1 MSYTNETMS
10 PVIAVK
16 KNKIKKSFW
25 KTAQPYLLLLP
36 AVLFMLIIVIYPMLK
51 TINYSFT
58 DFKVWK
64 ANNVKFVGLE
74 NYANLLK
81 DPAFLLACAN
91 TIKWVV
97 IILSFQLMIG
107 LGIALLLNMKFKF
120 RGIARGIV
128 LIPWITPSIMTSLMW
143 VWMYHGNFGVINYAL
158 KGMHIIKE
166 FIPFLSQT
174 KTSLYSVMVTSIWQG
189 VPYFALMLMAGLSS
203 IPGELYEAGNV
214 DGTSTLQAFLHIT
227 LPGLK
232 NIIFITTLLRTIW
245 IANNVDLIYLMTN
258 GGPANS
264 SMTMSVLSF
273 ITAQKG
279 FDFGYASAM
288 SVTLSCFLVIVAIFY
303 VKKMDMGGNS

>member
-1 MSYTNETMS
+1 MSNTAEVAS
-10 PVIAVK
+10 IVIVPKRK
-16 KNKIKKSFW
+16 KHKHSFLIN
-25 KTAQPYLLLLP
+25 AQPYLLLLP
-36 AVLFMLIIVIYPMLK
+36 AVLFMLIIVIYPMIK

-58 DFKVWK
+58 DYKVWK
-64 ANNVKFVGLE
+64 ANDVKFVGLQ
-74 NYANLLK
+74 NYINLFK
-81 DPAFLLACAN
+81 DPAFLLSLTN
-91 TIKWVV
+91 TLKWVA
-97 IILSFQLMIG
+97 IILAFQLLIG
-107 LGIALLLNMKFKF
+107 LGIALLLNMNFKF
-120 RGIARGIV
+120 RGIARGLV

-143 VWMYHGNFGVINYAL
+143 VWMYHGSFGIINYAL
-158 KGMHIIKE
+158 KGMHLIKE

-174 KTSLYSVMVTSIWQG
+174 TTSLYSVMLTSIWQG

-203 IPGELYEAGNV
+203 IPSELYEAGNV
-214 DGTSTLQAFLHIT
+214 DGTSKWQAFIHIT
-227 LPGLK
+227 LPSLK

-273 ITAQKG
+273 VTAQKG

-288 SVTLSCFLVIVAIFY
+288 SVTLSIMLVFVAIIY